1 MSSKSIFLSLA
12 LSAVAA
18 VSCVEEGLPQFSLPE
33 DGVTLKAVIESDQT
47 RTALA
52 GYEDVVWSYGDQI
65 KVYTNGNSYDF
76 SLYAGAGSSIAHF
89 TSYECPEQVKEGL
102 SVYPSSVAEGYAD
115 GKLQF
120 VWPSEFQY
128 VPDALQA
135 PMIAEVENGTMVF
148 KHLGGV
154 LKFDVRYIPA
164 EAVAFVF
171 RTDADFTVPALADI
185 DPGTTACVLGDGA
198 GPSQVKVT
206 FESGRIQDRTFLIP
220 VPCGT
225 YNGFT
230 LELLDASGAVI
241 EGSTKTASKQVTVN
255 RADLK
260 IYPAYEAG
268 PAPSINTL
276 TVWENDGSLGEAAWD
291 NTYRFALIGTDYNGE
306 ASVTLSPN
314 LWKKLKTTPFKLI
327 IEPVADW
334 WQMRVITGWWMYQWP
349 EDDAS
354 GNGDIT
360 AEWTDILVDNGDGTY
375 TIHIDF
381 IGHEIVDYI
390 DEQHLLFTG
399 SGYVIKGIYMDVPVD
414 NSGTTIFWENDG
426 SFDYVSWSMQYR
438 FGLEGMDS
446 FGDCAATFPQD
457 VWDNIKSGPFEIL
470 IAIRPDA
477 TWWQIRVLDAWWSVG
492 NDDSGESD
500 ITQFSEGVVDHA
512 DGTYTV
518 TIDISNNEELI
529 AVIDNQ
535 HLLFTGDGY
544 KILQMSYK

>member
-115 GKLQF
+115 GKLQLA
-120 VWPSEFQY
+120 WPSEFQY

-260 IYPAYEAG
+260 IYPEYEAG
-268 PAPSINTL
+268 PAPSTNSIA
-276 TVWENDGSLGEAAWD
+276 VWENDGSYGDAMWSGM
-291 NTYRFALIGTDYNGE
+291 YRFARMGTDYNYE
-306 ASVTLSPN
+306 CIAEIPEN
-314 LWKKLKTTPFKLI
+314 LWNKMKKQPFRVVI
-327 IEPVADW
+327 RPVSDDLHI
-334 WQMRVITGWWMYQWP
+334 RITSGWWTFDTDGMY
-349 EDDAS
+349 DIFL
-354 GNGDIT
+354 GD
-360 AEWTDILVDNGDGTY
+360 ERLLDNGDGSY
-375 TIHIDF
+375 TVIMDLTK
-381 IGHEIVDYI
+381 EPYSEMCDYI

-399 SGYVIKGIYMDVPVD
+399 SGYVLEGIYIDVPVD

-446 FGDCAATFPQD
+446 LGECAATFPQD
-457 VWDNIKSGPFEIL
+457 VWDRIKSGPFEIL

>member
-33 DGVTLKAVIESDQT
+33 DGVKLKAVIESDQT

-115 GKLQF
+115 GKLQL

-260 IYPAYEAG
+260 IYPEYEAG
-268 PAPSINTL
+268 PSQATVM
-276 TVWENDGSLGEAAWD
+276 VWENDGSYGDAVWGGM
-291 NTYRFALIGTDYNGE
+291 YRFARMGTDYGDECIAEISEILWNKMKNQPFFVVIRPVSDDLNIRITSGWWAFDTDGMYDIFLGDERLLDNGDGSYTIIMDLTKE
-306 ASVTLSPN
+306 PYSELRDYIDEQHLLFTGSGYVLEGIYIDLPVDSSGRTIFWENDGSFDYVSWGAQFRFCLEGMDSFGECAATFPQDVWDRIKSG
-314 LWKKLKTTPFKLI
+314 PFEVLI
-327 IEPVADW
+327 STDPHDIW
-334 WQMRVITGWWMYQWP
+334 WQMRVTTGWWSYQWP
-349 EDDAS
+349 ENDDS
-354 GNGDIT
+354 GNGDIS
-360 AEWTDILVDNGDGTY
+360 EFWTHLVVDNGDGTY
-375 TIHIDF
+375 TITIDF
-381 IGHEIVDYI
+381 TGHEIVDYI

-399 SGYVIKGIYMDVPVD
+399 M
-414 NSGTTIFWENDG
+414 
-426 SFDYVSWSMQYR
+426 
-438 FGLEGMDS
+438 
-446 FGDCAATFPQD
+446 
-457 VWDNIKSGPFEIL
+457 
-470 IAIRPDA
+470 
-477 TWWQIRVLDAWWSVG
+477 
-492 NDDSGESD
+492 
-500 ITQFSEGVVDHA
+500 
-512 DGTYTV
+512 
-518 TIDISNNEELI
+518 
-529 AVIDNQ
+529 
-535 HLLFTGDGY
+535 GY

>member
-1 MSSKSIFLSLA
+1 MSTKSIFMSLA

-18 VSCVEEGLPQFSLPE
+18 VSCVEEGLPQFPLPE

-65 KVYTNGNSYDF
+65 KVYTGGNSYDF
-76 SLYAGAGSSIAHF
+76 FLYAGAGSSIAHF
-89 TSYECPEQVKEGL
+89 SSYECPEQVKEGL
-102 SVYPSSVAEGYAD
+102 SVYPSSVAQGYAD
-115 GKLQF
+115 GNLHLA
-120 VWPSEFQY
+120 WPSEFQY

-268 PAPSINTL
+268 PAPSTKTL
-276 TVWENDGSLGEAAWD
+276 TVWENDGSYGDAMWGG
-291 NTYRFALIGTDYNGE
+291 TYRFARMGTDYNDE
-306 ASVTLSPN
+306 CIAEIPEI
-314 LWKKLKTTPFKLI
+314 LWNNMRKQPFFVVI
-327 IEPVADW
+327 RPVSDDLYI
-334 WQMRVITGWWMYQWP
+334 RITSGWWMFDSNGIY
-349 EDDAS
+349 DIMS
-354 GNGDIT
+354 GD
-360 AEWTDILVDNGDGTY
+360 ERLLDNGDGSY
-375 TIHIDF
+375 TIIMDLTK
-381 IGHEIVDYI
+381 EPYSELRDYI

-399 SGYVIKGIYMDVPVD
+399 SGYVLEGIYIDVPVD

-426 SFDYVSWSMQYR
+426 SFDYVTWSMQYR

-446 FGDCAATFPQD
+446 LGECAATFPQD
-457 VWDNIKSGPFEIL
+457 VWDRIKSSPFEIL

-477 TWWQIRVLDAWWSVG
+477 TWWQIRILDAWWTVG

-518 TIDISNNEELI
+518 TIDISNNEELL

>member
-1 MSSKSIFLSLA
+1 MSTKSIFMSLA

-18 VSCVEEGLPQFSLPE
+18 VSCVEEGLPQFPLPE

-65 KVYTNGNSYDF
+65 KVYTGGNSYDF
-76 SLYAGAGSSIAHF
+76 FLYAGAGSSVAHF
-89 TSYECPEQVKEGL
+89 SSYECPEQVKEGL
-102 SVYPSSVAEGYAD
+102 SVYPSSVAQGYAD
-115 GKLQF
+115 GNLHLA
-120 VWPSEFQY
+120 WPSEFQY
-128 VPDALQA
+128 VQDALQA
-135 PMIAEVENGTMVF
+135 PMIAEVENGIMVF

-276 TVWENDGSLGEAAWD
+276 TVWENDGSLGETIWG
-291 NTYRFALIGTDYNGE
+291 NTYRFALKGTDYNDE
-306 ASVTLSPN
+306 CIAEIPEN
-314 LWKKLKTTPFKLI
+314 LWNKMKKQPFRVVI
-327 IEPVADW
+327 RPVSDYLHI
-334 WQMRVITGWWMYQWP
+334 RITSGWWTFDTDGIY
-349 EDDAS
+349 
-354 GNGDIT
+354 
-360 AEWTDILVDNGDGTY
+360 DILLGDERLLDNGDGSY
-375 TIHIDF
+375 TIIMDLTK
-381 IGHEIVDYI
+381 EPYSEMRDYI

-399 SGYVIKGIYMDVPVD
+399 SGYVLEGIYIDVPVD

-426 SFDYVSWSMQYR
+426 SFDYVSWGGHFR

-446 FGDCAATFPQD
+446 LGECAATFPQD
-457 VWDNIKSGPFEIL
+457 VWDRIKSGPFEVL

-477 TWWQIRVLDAWWSVG
+477 AWWQMRVTTGWWSCQWPE
-492 NDDSGESD
+492 NDDSGNGD
-500 ITQFSEGVVDHA
+500 ISELWTDIVVDNG
-512 DGTYTV
+512 DGTYTI
-518 TIDISNNEELI
+518 TIDFTGHEILDY
-529 AVIDNQ
+529 IDEQ

>member
-1 MSSKSIFLSLA
+1 MSTKSIFLSLA

-18 VSCVEEGLPQFSLPE
+18 VSCVEEGLPQFPLPE

-65 KVYTNGNSYDF
+65 KVYTGGNSYDF
-76 SLYAGAGSSIAHF
+76 SLYAGAGSSVAHF

-102 SVYPSSVAEGYAD
+102 SVYPSSVAQGYAD
-115 GKLQF
+115 GNLHLA
-120 VWPSEFQY
+120 WPSEFQY

-135 PMIAEVENGTMVF
+135 PMIAEVENGIMVF

-268 PAPSINTL
+268 PAPSTKTL
-276 TVWENDGSLGEAAWD
+276 PVWENDGSYGDAMWGGM
-291 NTYRFALIGTDYNGE
+291 YRFARMGTDYNDE
-306 ASVTLSPN
+306 CIAEIPEN
-314 LWKKLKTTPFKLI
+314 LWNKMKKQPFFVVI
-327 IEPVADW
+327 RPVSDDLYI
-334 WQMRVITGWWMYQWP
+334 RITSGWWMFDSNGIY
-349 EDDAS
+349 DIMS
-354 GNGDIT
+354 GD
-360 AEWTDILVDNGDGTY
+360 ERLLDNGDGSY
-375 TIHIDF
+375 TIIMDLTK
-381 IGHEIVDYI
+381 EPYSELRDYI
-390 DEQHLLFTG
+390 DDQHLLFTG
-399 SGYVIKGIYMDVPVD
+399 SGYVLEGIYIDVPVD

-426 SFDYVSWSMQYR
+426 SFDYVMWGGHFR
-438 FGLEGMDS
+438 FALEGMDS
-446 FGDCAATFPQD
+446 LGECAATFPQD
-457 VWDNIKSGPFEIL
+457 VWDRIKSGPFEIL

-518 TIDISNNEELI
+518 TIDISNNEELL
-529 AVIDNQ
+529 AVIDLQ